1 MSVAKGA
8 RAALRQRLLAARLA
22 LSDHAQRSEVLAAH
36 VARWLAEQPFVC
48 VAAFWPVRGEPDL
61 LPMLADWLAA
71 DARRVA
77 ALPVIDGEVL
87 RFAPWTPQAAM
98 QPGPHH
104 VAVPATAKRVHP
116 QALLIPCVGID
127 ARCYRLGYG
136 GGYYDR
142 TLAALTPR
150 PVTLGVA
157 FDCARIKS
165 IAPQA
170 HDIALDAAVTESGF
184 VGAGG

>member
-1 MSVAKGA
+1 MSAAGGS

-22 LSDHAQRSEVLAAH
+22 LSDHAQRSEVLATQ
-36 VARWLAEQPFVC
+36 VARWLAAQPYTC

-61 LPMLADWLAA
+61 LPMLAEWLTA
-71 DARRVA
+71 DARRMA
-77 ALPVIDGEVL
+77 ALPVIEGDVL
-87 RFAPWTPQAAM
+87 RFAPWSPAAKM

-104 VAVPATAKRVHP
+104 IAVPATAKRVRP

-127 ARCYRLGYG
+127 ARRYRLGYG

-142 TLAALTPR
+142 TLAVLVLR
-150 PVTLGVA
+150 PFTLGVA
-157 FDCARIKS
+157 FDCARVAS
-165 IAPQA
+165 IQPQA

-184 VGAGG
+184 VGAEG

>member
-1 MSVAKGA
+1 MSAAKGA

-22 LSDHAQRSEVLAAH
+22 LSDHGQRTEVLAAQ
-36 VARWLAEQPFVC
+36 VARWLAAQPYTC

-61 LPMLADWLAA
+61 LPMLAQWLAA
-71 DARRVA
+71 DAQRVA
-77 ALPVIDGEVL
+77 ALPVIEGDVL
-87 RFAPWTPQAAM
+87 RFAPWTPAARM

-104 VAVPATAKRVHP
+104 IAVPATAKRVRP

-127 ARCYRLGYG
+127 GKKYRLGYG

-142 TLAALTPR
+142 TLAVLAPR
-150 PVTLGVA
+150 PFALGVA
-157 FDCARIKS
+157 FDCARVKS

-170 HDIALDAAVTESGF
+170 HDIALDAALTESGF
-184 VGAGG
+184 VGAGS